1 MFVLP
6 ALGMTSISTVTVWSK
21 MGAESIDIT
30 PVIQPAGVKGRGWTK
45 AAFPE
50 APPNNFF

>member
-6 ALGMTSISTVTVWSK
+6 ALGMSSIYTVTVWSK

-30 PVIQPAGVKGRGWTK
+30 PVIQAAGSKGERLDKSSFPRGPTK
-45 AAFPE
+45 
-50 APPNNFF
+50 